1 MRVLHL
7 CLPFKKTYSAVGKTR
22 KIAGKTMNNI
32 KGPRMQGYKGSSEKL
47 TGNLKSIY
55 IRFLES
61 SKPRIPEL

>member
-1 MRVLHL
+1 
-7 CLPFKKTYSAVGKTR
+7 
-22 KIAGKTMNNI
+22 MNNI